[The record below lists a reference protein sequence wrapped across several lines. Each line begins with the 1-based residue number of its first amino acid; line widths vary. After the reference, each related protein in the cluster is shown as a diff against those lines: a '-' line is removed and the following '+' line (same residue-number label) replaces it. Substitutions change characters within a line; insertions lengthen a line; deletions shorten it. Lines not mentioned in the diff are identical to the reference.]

1 VSIGDYLETK
11 ILDAV
16 FRNVSLAVAANYVKL
31 HIGDPGEAGTSNAS
45 ASTTRKVAS
54 WAAASG
60 GTIATNT
67 TLTWSGADLV
77 AVETLTY
84 VSVWDAS
91 TAGNHLWNGVLDVP
105 YNVANGDTFILSSG
119 TVICTLD

>member
-1 VSIGDYLETK
+1 MSIGDYLEPK

-16 FRNVSLAVAANYVKL
+16 FNNTSLAVTSTFIKL
-31 HIGDPGEAGTSNAS
+31 HIGDPGEAGTGNPS
-45 ASTTRKVAS
+45 ASTTRKTAS

-60 GTIATNT
+60 GTIATDT

-77 AVETLTY
+77 AVETLTH

-91 TAGNHLWNGVLDVP
+91 TAGNHLWNGVMDVP